1 MVLKIF
7 KYFIQFIIVLSL
19 FMTFKII
26 GPRNASF
33 MGSSLAKIF
42 GPLLRSKRII
52 EKNLK
57 ICFKKIDQK
66 EIKRISLGMWDNI
79 GRTFSEYVFLNNFQK
94 KNNYLIR
101 LHGTE
106 YLNEIKNSNKPVVF
120 VSGHFANFE
129 LMAMK
134 LNSYGIRLAAMY
146 RPLNNIFL
154 NPIMEY
160 LRLKYVCPIMI
171 KKGRSNIRELLN
183 KIKNGYSIALMVDQ
197 RTSEGKKVEFFNYPA
212 LTTTIPA
219 QISLK
224 YNYKVVPLYIERL
237 SDSNFEVTIYKP
249 IEFKKSGNHEK
260 DTYYLTLEINK
271 QIEKMILKKP
281 EHWLWLHNRWKILK
295 YVGSTL
301 ELNLSEKSH

>member
-1 MVLKIF
+1 MKIF
-7 KYFIQFIIVLSL
+7 KYFIQFTIVLSL
-19 FMTFKII
+19 FATFRII
-26 GPRNASF
+26 GLQSASF
-33 MGSSLAKIF
+33 MGSCLAKIF
-42 GPLLRSKRII
+42 GPLFRSKKII

-66 EIKRISLGMWDNI
+66 EIKKISLGMWDYI
-79 GRTFSEYVFLNNFQK
+79 GRTFSEYVFLKNFQK
-94 KNNYLIR
+94 NHNNLIK
-101 LHGTE
+101 LSGTE
-106 YLNEIKNSNKPVVF
+106 YLDEIKNSNKPVVF
-120 VSGHFANFE
+120 VSGHFSNFE
-129 LMAMK
+129 LLGTK
-134 LNSYGIRLAAMY
+134 LNQYGIRFCAIY

-183 KIKNGYSIALMVDQ
+183 NIKSGYSVIIIADQ
-197 RTSEGKKVEFFNYPA
+197 RTSEGKKIEFFNYPA

-260 DTYYLTLEINK
+260 DTYNLTLEINK
-271 QIEKMILKKP
+271 QLEKMILKKP
-281 EHWLWLHNRWKILK
+281 EQWLWSHNRWK
-295 YVGSTL
+295 
-301 ELNLSEKSH
+301 

>member
-1 MVLKIF
+1 MKIF
-7 KYFIQFIIVLSL
+7 KYFLQFIIVLSL

-33 MGSSLAKIF
+33 MGSCLAKIL
-42 GPLLRSKRII
+42 GPLFRSKKII
-52 EKNLK
+52 EKNLN

-66 EIKRISLGMWDNI
+66 EIKKISLGMWDNI
-79 GRTFSEYVFLNNFQK
+79 GRTFSEYVFLKNFQK
-94 KNNYLIR
+94 NHNNLIK
-101 LHGTE
+101 LSGTE
-106 YLNEIKNSNKPVVF
+106 YLDEIKNSNKPVVF
-120 VSGHFANFE
+120 VSGHFSNFE
-129 LMAMK
+129 LLGTK
-134 LNSYGIRLAAMY
+134 LNRYGIRFCAIY

-224 YNYKVVPLYIERL
+224 YNCKIVPLRMERL
-237 SDSNFEVTIYKP
+237 SYNNFEMTVYKP
-249 IEFKKSGNHEK
+249 FEYKKTDNYEK
-260 DTYYLTLEINK
+260 DSYNLTLEINK
-271 QIEKMILKKP
+271 QLEKMILKKP
-281 EHWLWLHNRWKILK
+281 EQWLWSHNRWK
-295 YVGSTL
+295 
-301 ELNLSEKSH
+301 

>member
-1 MVLKIF
+1 MKIF
-7 KYFIQFIIVLSL
+7 KYFLQFIIVLSL
-19 FMTFKII
+19 FMAFKII

-33 MGSSLAKIF
+33 MGSSVAKIF

-57 ICFKKIDQK
+57 ICFKNIDQK
-66 EIKRISLGMWDNI
+66 KIKRISLGMWDNI

-94 KNNYLIR
+94 NHNHLIK
-101 LHGTE
+101 LNGTE
-106 YLNEIKNSNKPVVF
+106 YLDEIKNSNKPVVF
-120 VSGHFANFE
+120 VSGHFSNFE
-129 LMAMK
+129 LLGTK
-134 LNSYGIRLAAMY
+134 LNRYGIRFCAIY

-183 KIKNGYSIALMVDQ
+183 KIKSGYSVIIIADQ
-197 RTSEGKKVEFFNYPA
+197 RTSEGKKIEFFNCPA

-224 YNYKVVPLYIERL
+224 YNCKIVPLCMKRL
-237 SDSNFEVTIYKP
+237 SYNNFEMTIYKP
-249 IEFKKSGNHEK
+249 FEYKKSDNYEK
-260 DTYYLTLEINK
+260 DIHNLTLQVNK
-271 QIEKMILKKP
+271 QLEKIILERP
-281 EHWLWLHNRWKILK
+281 EQWLWSHNRWK
-295 YVGSTL
+295 
-301 ELNLSEKSH
+301 

>member
-1 MVLKIF
+1 
-7 KYFIQFIIVLSL
+7 
-19 FMTFKII
+19 MTFKII

-57 ICFKKIDQK
+57 ICFKNIEQK

-79 GRTFSEYVFLNNFQK
+79 GRTFSEYIFLKKFQK
-94 KNNYLIR
+94 NHNHLIK
-101 LHGTE
+101 LNGTE

-120 VSGHFANFE
+120 VSGHFSNFE
-129 LMAMK
+129 LLGTK
-134 LNSYGIRLAAMY
+134 LNRYGIRFCAIY

-183 KIKNGYSIALMVDQ
+183 KIKSGYSVIIIADQ
-197 RTSEGKKVEFFNYPA
+197 RTSEGKKIEFFNCPA

-224 YNYKVVPLYIERL
+224 YNCKIVPLRMERL
-237 SDSNFEVTIYKP
+237 SYNNFEMTIYKP
-249 IEFKKSGNHEK
+249 FEHKKSDNYEK
-260 DTYYLTLEINK
+260 DTYNLTLQVNK
-271 QIEKMILKKP
+271 QLEKMILKRP
-281 EHWLWLHNRWKILK
+281 EQWLWSHNRWK
-295 YVGSTL
+295 
-301 ELNLSEKSH
+301 

>member
-1 MVLKIF
+1 MKII
-7 KYFIQFIIVLSL
+7 KYFLQFTIVLSL
-19 FMTFKII
+19 FITFKII

-33 MGSSLAKIF
+33 MGSSIAKIF
-42 GPLLRSKRII
+42 GPLFRSKKII

-66 EIKRISLGMWDNI
+66 EIKKISLGMWDNI
-79 GRTFSEYVFLNNFQK
+79 GRTFSEYVFLKNFQK

-101 LHGTE
+101 LHGTK
-106 YLNEIKNSNKPVVF
+106 YLDEIKNSNKPVVF

-129 LMAMK
+129 LLGTK
-134 LNSYGIRLAAMY
+134 LNRYGIRFCAIY

-183 KIKNGYSIALMVDQ
+183 KIKSGYSVIIIADQ

-224 YNYKVVPLYIERL
+224 YNCKIVPLRMERL
-237 SDSNFEVTIYKP
+237 SYNNFEMTIYKP
-249 IEFKKSGNHEK
+249 FEYKKSDDYEK
-260 DTYYLTLEINK
+260 DSYNLTLEINK
-271 QIEKMILKKP
+271 QLEKMILKKP
-281 EHWLWLHNRWKILK
+281 EQWLWSHNRWK
-295 YVGSTL
+295 
-301 ELNLSEKSH
+301 

>member
-1 MVLKIF
+1 MKIF
-7 KYFIQFIIVLSL
+7 KYFIQFTIVLSL
-19 FMTFKII
+19 FATFRII
-26 GPRNASF
+26 GLQSASF
-33 MGSSLAKIF
+33 MGSCLAKIL
-42 GPLLRSKRII
+42 GPLFRSKKII

-79 GRTFSEYVFLNNFQK
+79 GRTFSEYVFLKNFQK
-94 KNNYLIR
+94 NHNNLIK
-101 LHGTE
+101 LNGTE
-106 YLNEIKNSNKPVVF
+106 YLDEIKNSNKPVVF
-120 VSGHFANFE
+120 VSGHFSNFE
-129 LMAMK
+129 LLGTK
-134 LNSYGIRLAAMY
+134 LNQYGIRFCAIY

-183 KIKNGYSIALMVDQ
+183 NIKSGYSVIIIADQ
-197 RTSEGKKVEFFNYPA
+197 RTSEGKKIEFFNYPA